1 MLAKKRSSRFKT
13 KHHMSSESISPVVR
27 LWILRILQSL
37 GAYKEWV
44 QNNGFRRDALAITL
58 GMEHWLDEDTREFDA
73 KAVRLELRK
82 LHNQAEK
89 QAARLQLSETLRAN
103 TAQLAA
109 LANLSEVDARI
120 LEFACTIHQEPQLDE
135 AADLLGEL
143 SSSRVAVCLATILN
157 LPLDEVRAALAP
169 NGLLARTG
177 LVVLDRSG
185 RGWLCSRLDLLSN
198 QFADLMHTECSDI
211 LQLLRGTVHAAPRA
225 QLQLA
230 DFPHI
235 QNQLDIALPYLQQ
248 ACNPAPGNSSSNSN
262 TTTSAMALRGVNLFI
277 HGAPGT
283 GKSEL
288 ARTLAQ
294 ALGCTLFEVANED
307 DDGDPINAERR
318 LRAFRAAQSFF
329 SSRRALLV
337 FDEAEDVF
345 NDGEGPFGRK
355 STAQLRKAWVNRM
368 LEDNPVPTLWL
379 SNSGLLDA
387 AFIRRFDMVFELPVP
402 PQRQRQ
408 HIVAQQCAG
417 LLDQAAIER
426 LGRCEHLAPAVVARA
441 AQVVYSIADQ
451 LPAAQHAPALERL
464 INNTLMAQGH
474 PSLLRDDATRLPDVY
489 DPAFVHAD
497 ADLAAIAQGIA
508 LHKTARL
515 CLYGPPGTGKT
526 AYGRWLAQELQVPLL
541 VKRASDLQS
550 KWVGECEKNIAR
562 AFRDAEQDGALL
574 LIDEVDSF
582 LQDRRG
588 AQHSWEVSQVNE
600 MLTQMEAFSGV
611 FIASTN
617 LMQGLDQAS
626 LRRFD
631 LKVKLDYLRPEQALA
646 LLQRHCA
653 HLGFEAPNAHEQARL
668 ARLRQLAPGDFAAVL
683 RQSRF
688 KPLKTT
694 ADLIAALESECALK
708 EGSKG
713 AIGFM

>member
-1 MLAKKRSSRFKT
+1 MLAKKRTSRPRRRFKT
-13 KHHMSSESISPVVR
+13 QPAMSHETLSPVVR

-44 QNNGFRRDALAITL
+44 QSNGFRRDALASAL
-58 GMEHWLDEDTREFDA
+58 GMERWLDEDAHEFDP

-82 LHNQAEK
+82 LHTQAEK
-89 QAARLQLSETLRAN
+89 QAHTIELPATLRAN
-103 TAQLAA
+103 TARLAE
-109 LANLSEVDARI
+109 LANLSQVDARI
-120 LEFACTIHQEPQLDE
+120 LEFACSIHQEPLLDE
-135 AADLLGEL
+135 AADMLGEL
-143 SSSRVAVCLATILN
+143 SSARVAVCLATILD

-177 LVVLDRSG
+177 LVVLDRNG

-211 LQLLRGTVHAAPRA
+211 LHLLRGTVHAAPA
-225 QLQLA
+225 PQLQLS

-235 QNQLDIALPYLQQ
+235 RNQLDIALPYLQQ
-248 ACNPAPGNSSSNSN
+248 ACSPQHPGSDQPAR
-262 TTTSAMALRGVNLFI
+262 RGVNLFI

-329 SSRRALLV
+329 SARRALLV

-402 PQRQRQ
+402 PQRQRE

-417 LLDQAAIER
+417 LLDKAAIER
-426 LGRCEHLAPAVVARA
+426 LGRCEYLAPAVVARA
-441 AQVVYSIADQ
+441 AQVVHSIANQ
-451 LPAAQHAPALERL
+451 LPPPQHGPALERL
-464 INNTLMAQGH
+464 INNTLQAQGH

-497 ADLAAIAQGIA
+497 ADLTAIAQGIA
-508 LHKTARL
+508 QHRTARL

-526 AYGRWLAQELQVPLL
+526 AYGRWLAQELQMPLL
-541 VKRASDLQS
+541 VKRTSDLQS
-550 KWVGECEKNIAR
+550 MWVGECEKNIAR
-562 AFRDAEQDGALL
+562 AFREAEQDGALL

-588 AQHSWEVSQVNE
+588 AQRNWEVSQVNE

-617 LMQGLDQAS
+617 LMQGLDQAA

-631 LKVKLDYLRPEQALA
+631 LKVKLDFLRPEQALA
-646 LLQRHCA
+646 LLQRHCT

-694 ADLIAALESECALK
+694 ADLVAALEGECALK
-708 EGSKG
+708 EGGKG
-713 AIGFM
+713 SMGFV